1 MSGIGQNMLF
11 LMRRYNCSRYD
22 LLNASANNIIKSC
35 VFNSFDENMYCSAN
49 FLYELIMIRN
59 NRLCLGQYEA
69 LFSSNEVQ
77 CIIDFVSTH

>member
-35 VFNSFDENMYCSAN
+35 VVNSFDENMYCSAN

-77 CIIDFVSTH
+77 CIIDFHH